1 MDKLFFGNSFEA
13 DTLGSAA
20 GFVPEWDAPSV
31 NERITDDLRLAL
43 EKARRGTSAGGR
55 EKARILLGA
64 PGHGKT
70 HLFGR
75 VRHAEAG
82 KLFFV
87 YVPQVLDPGRPAE
100 HVRWHLVEALFAEQN
115 GPLCPLGHFLASLLA
130 PSFRSYLAGL
140 PAAFTSRHHSL
151 CQRVAVDPLAVLD
164 LVRSVEDLA
173 PFHPLAE
180 SVSQRFPTLPADVLR
195 GLVLGLSSAG
205 HHARCWLRGDALPG
219 AKLADLCLPPL
230 PPAPKTLLHAV
241 AVLLQ
246 QLHLPVLLCF
256 DQFEAVLKE
265 EHGPK
270 ALTTEVMAWVDEIP
284 NLLVVMS
291 CLESE
296 WKTLEDRGFK
306 AFRDR
311 VLLFKLDPLSPAQ
324 AREIVR
330 RRLASWDEFR
340 PERGDLWP
348 FDAGKIDELAEKKP
362 LNPRGFVRLCSAKL
376 SAWMDQDPR
385 PSTLIDVTV
394 PIGAKPLKEAFLEYW
409 NQELFA
415 IQQAKLSA
423 ADHQED
429 RLFAGVHEALK
440 IAREGGLVLDGAQI
454 LEMQEGA
461 LAKTN
466 ADARP
471 SLDLRV
477 GVGNE
482 AFHIVVAVT
491 RNDKGPRFGAYL
503 KALEEAIAKPVV
515 GAVLVRPV
523 AKLGVG
529 RQAQAAQK
537 YNEAIRKQR
546 LRPFALDTEAAS
558 FALLECLMRVVQKA
572 EAGDIQLANQSLD
585 PAACRRLLVEL
596 KLLDNLK
603 LFEFVLKG
611 WPALE
616 EARRAAGQAKAPAA
630 QGPHAE
636 EKKEAGTSL
645 AATAP
650 ARAAAGAAGRPAGSG
665 AARGNSSP
673 PPAVPSPPPAVDGH
687 AWAENVLA
695 QLVDLLRTYKQ
706 PVSPQ
711 GAETG
716 PTFVRLAVLPQG
728 QTDVAKIR
736 RKAENI
742 QIALKLPS
750 RPIVGTQAGYVSI
763 DVERPDRQT
772 VPLDEALAGAP
783 SSVQG
788 QTAFPVGADVSGRCH
803 WLNLAEP
810 SSCHLLIAGTTGSG
824 KSEFMKAM
832 LAALARRLA
841 PDAVQFV
848 LIDPKRVTFNFTGE
862 SPYLRAPIAHDVAE
876 AMPLIEDCFQEME
889 RRYELLSERHLENV
903 SELPAEEALPRIVV
917 LFDEFAD
924 LMLDRDSRKELET
937 LLKRLGAKARAA
949 GIHLVLGTQRTEAS
963 VVTPLLRS
971 NLPGRIS
978 LKVMGERD
986 SKLIL
991 DAPDAAHLL
1000 GRGDL
1005 LWWRGGGMLRLQ
1017 SPFVGRE
1024 QLEQCLR
1031 IV

>member
-1 MDKLFFGNSFEA
+1 MVKHSFGNPFEA
-13 DTLGSAA
+13 DRLVSAA
-20 GFVPEWDAPSV
+20 AFVPEWDVPSV
-31 NERITDDLRLAL
+31 NERITADLRTAL
-43 EKARRGTSAGGR
+43 EKARHPSGASGP
-55 EKARILLGA
+55 EKARMLVGA
-64 PGHGKT
+64 PGYGKT
-70 HLFGR
+70 HVFGR
-75 VRHAEAG
+75 VRNAEAG
-82 KLFFV
+82 RLFFV
-87 YVPQVLDPGRPAE
+87 YVPQLLDLKRLAK
-100 HVRWHLVEALFAEQN
+100 HVRWHLVDALFHAEN
-115 GPLCPLGHFLASLLA
+115 SPYRPLQQFLAALLA
-130 PSFRSYLAGL
+130 PSFRSYFAAL
-140 PAAFTSRHHSL
+140 PAAFVARHQAL
-151 CQRVAVDPLAVLD
+151 CQRVAADPLAVLD
-164 LVRSVEDLA
+164 VLGRIDDLL
-173 PFHPLAE
+173 PFHRLAD
-180 SVSQRFPTLPADVLR
+180 SFVARFPRFSADILR
-195 GLVLGLSSAG
+195 ALVLALSPAAQE
-205 HHARCWLRGDALPG
+205 ARCWLQGDTLSG

-230 PPAPKTLLHAV
+230 PPDPKTLLHAV

-270 ALTTEVMAWVDEIP
+270 AITTEVMGWVDEIP
-284 NLLVVMS
+284 NLLVVLS
-291 CLESE
+291 CLEGE
-296 WKTLEDRGFK
+296 WKTLADRGFK
-306 AFRDR
+306 SFLDR
-311 VLLFKLDPLSPAQ
+311 VQVLTLETLTPGQ

-330 RRLASWDEFR
+330 RRMASWEEVQL
-340 PERGDLWP
+340 ERGDLWP
-348 FDAGKIDELAEKKP
+348 FDAGKIDELAEQKP
-362 LNPRGFVRLCSAKL
+362 LNPRGFVRLCSAHL
-376 SAWMDQDPR
+376 SSWMDRR
-385 PSTLIDVTV
+385 PDALIDVTV
-394 PIGAKPLKEAFLEYW
+394 PIVQPAIKEAFLEYW
-409 NQELFA
+409 NHELLA
-415 IQQAKLSA
+415 IQQENLSA
-423 ADHQED
+423 AGQQED
-429 RLFAGVHEALK
+429 RLFASVHEALK
-440 IAREGGLVLDGAQI
+440 VAREGAFVLDGAQI

-461 LAKTN
+461 LKKGN
-466 ADARP
+466 DDPRP

-477 GVGNE
+477 GVGSE
-482 AFHIVVAVT
+482 AFHVVVAVT
-491 RNDKGPRFGAYL
+491 RNDKGPRFSAYL
-503 KALEEAIAKPVV
+503 RALEEAMAKPVV

-546 LRPFALDTEAAS
+546 LRPFGLDSEAVS

-572 EAGDIQLANQSLD
+572 EAGDIQLANQRLD
-585 PAACRRLLVEL
+585 PAACRRLLIEL

-616 EARRAAGQAKAPAA
+616 EARRAAGQAKAPAV
-630 QGPHAE
+630 QSPHAE
-636 EKKEAGTSL
+636 GVMQAGASKT
-645 AATAP
+645 ATAP
-650 ARAAAGAAGRPAGSG
+650 AKAGTGAADRPPRSG
-665 AARGNSSP
+665 AARGTSA
-673 PPAVPSPPPAVDGH
+673 PPAVLPPPPPVVNGH
-687 AWAENVLA
+687 SWGRNVLV
-695 QLVDLLRTYKQ
+695 QLVDLLHTYKQ
-706 PVSPQ
+706 PVKPQ
-711 GAETG
+711 GSETG

-750 RPIVGTQAGYVSI
+750 RPIVGTQAGFISI

-772 VPLDEALAGAP
+772 VRLDEALAEEH
-783 SSVQG
+783 SSLHG
-788 QTAFPVGADVSGRCH
+788 QVAFPVGADVSGRHH

-832 LAALARRLA
+832 LAALARRLP

-903 SELPAEEALPRIVV
+903 GELPAAEALPRIVV

-978 LKVMGERD
+978 LKVMTERD
-986 SKLIL
+986 SRLIL
-991 DAPDAAHLL
+991 EAPDAAHLL
-1000 GRGDL
+1000 GKGDL
-1005 LWWRGGGMLRLQ
+1005 LWWRGGGLLRLQ